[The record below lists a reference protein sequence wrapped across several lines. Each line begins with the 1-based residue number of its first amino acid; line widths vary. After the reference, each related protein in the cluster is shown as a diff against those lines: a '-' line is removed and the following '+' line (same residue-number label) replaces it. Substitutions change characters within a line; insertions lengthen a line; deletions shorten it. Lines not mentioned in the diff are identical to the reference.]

1 MGLTG
6 HSAVLHGCTVEDEAF
21 VGMGATLLDGVVVE
35 NHGMVAAGALVRQNT
50 RIPSGEVITITLSLF
65 KIYPFFLLLWPR
77 SKTACTHKHIRH
89 TPKKEKLV
97 IFYAGNAL
105 SSRYDDEHHLINYVM
120 TNVHQL

>member
-65 KIYPFFLLLWPR
+65 KLYPFFFFSGLAQKQR
-77 SKTACTHKHIRH
+77 AH
-89 TPKKEKLV
+89 TNTFATLQRKRNCLS
-97 IFYAGNAL
+97 FYAGNAL